1 MNAIASV
8 SEAGQSRERVLDWFS
23 RTAPLVEW
31 SEMDSPLGPLFLA
44 QSETGLCRLAFGV
57 SEDAF
62 RARLP
67 ARARSR
73 SNPDALREAQEQLVA
88 YFDGG
93 QVRFRLPVD
102 LGEMTRFQ
110 QGVLRR
116 ACAIPAGE
124 LRSYGDIARDMGSPR
139 ASRAVGQALGRNPVP
154 IVVPCHRVVGSDG
167 RLTGYS
173 GARGIES
180 KRWLLRLEGAPV
192 EGVPGE

>member
-1 MNAIASV
+1 MNAIADV
-8 SEAGQSRERVLDWFS
+8 TGVNRSRERVLDWFS
-23 RTAPLVEW
+23 STAPLVEW
-31 SEMDSPLGPLFLA
+31 SEMDSPLGPLYLA
-44 QSETGLCRLAFGV
+44 RSEAGLCRLAFGV
-57 SEDAF
+57 SEDDF

-67 ARARSR
+67 ARARSTR
-73 SNPDALREAQEQLVA
+73 NPDALREAREQLVA

-102 LGEMTRFQ
+102 LGELTGFQ
-110 QGVLRR
+110 QRVLRR

-124 LRSYGDIARDMGSPR
+124 LRSYGDVARDLGSPR

-192 EGVPGE
+192 EGGAR

>member
-1 MNAIASV
+1 MNANASA
-8 SEAGQSRERVLDWFS
+8 SGMNRSRERVLNWFS

-31 SEMDSPLGPLFLA
+31 SEIDSPLGQLYLA

-57 SEDAF
+57 SEDNF

-73 SNPDALREAQEQLVA
+73 RNPDALREAQEQLIA
-88 YFDGG
+88 YFDGC

-110 QGVLRR
+110 QRVLRR
-116 ACAIPAGE
+116 ASAIPAGE
-124 LRSYGDIARDMGSPR
+124 LRSYGDIAREMGSPR

-192 EGVPGE
+192 KEVPGD

>member
-1 MNAIASV
+1 MNAN
-8 SEAGQSRERVLDWFS
+8 AGIPGVNRSRERVLDWFS

-31 SEMDSPLGPLFLA
+31 SEMDSPLGPLYLA
-44 QSETGLCRLAFGV
+44 RSEAGLCRLAIGV
-57 SEDAF
+57 TEDSF

-67 ARARSR
+67 ARAKSSR
-73 SNPDALREAQEQLVA
+73 NPDALREAQEQLIA
-88 YFDGG
+88 YFDGC
-93 QVRFRLPVD
+93 QVRFCLPVD
-102 LGEMTRFQ
+102 LGEMTCFQ

-173 GARGIES
+173 GAGGIES
-180 KRWLLRLEGAPV
+180 KRWLLRLEGTPV
-192 EGVPGE
+192 KEVPGE

>member
-1 MNAIASV
+1 MNVNATV
-8 SEAGQSRERVLDWFS
+8 PEVNRSRERVLDWFS

-31 SEMDSPLGPLFLA
+31 SEMDSPLGQLYLA
-44 QSETGLCRLAFGV
+44 QSEAGLCRLAFGV
-57 SEDAF
+57 SEDSF

-67 ARARSR
+67 ARAKSMR
-73 SNPDALREAQEQLVA
+73 NPDALREAQEQLVA
-88 YFDGG
+88 YFDGCK
-93 QVRFRLPVD
+93 VRFHLPVD
-102 LGEMTRFQ
+102 LGEMTGFQ
-110 QGVLRR
+110 QRVLRR

-124 LRSYGDIARDMGSPR
+124 LRSYGDIARGVGSPR

-180 KRWLLRLEGAPV
+180 KRWLLNLEGAPV
-192 EGVPGE
+192 KEVPGA

>member
-1 MNAIASV
+1 MNAIAGV
-8 SEAGQSRERVLDWFS
+8 TGVNRSRERVLDWFS
-23 RTAPLVEW
+23 STAPLVEW
-31 SEMDSPLGPLFLA
+31 SEMDSPLGPLYLA
-44 QSETGLCRLAFGV
+44 RSEAGLCRLAFGV
-57 SEDAF
+57 SEDDF

-73 SNPDALREAQEQLVA
+73 RNPDALRAAREQLVA

-93 QVRFRLPVD
+93 QVHFRLPVD
-102 LGEMTRFQ
+102 LGEMTGFQ
-110 QGVLRR
+110 QRVLRR
-116 ACAIPAGE
+116 ACVIPAGE
-124 LRSYGDIARDMGSPR
+124 LRSYGDVARDLGSPR

-192 EGVPGE
+192 EGGAR

>member
-1 MNAIASV
+1 MNAIADV
-8 SEAGQSRERVLDWFS
+8 TGVNRSRERVLDWFS
-23 RTAPLVEW
+23 STAPLVEW
-31 SEMDSPLGPLFLA
+31 SEMDSPLGALYLA
-44 QSETGLCRLAFGV
+44 RSEAGLCRLAFGV
-57 SEDAF
+57 SEDDF

-67 ARARSR
+67 VRARSTR
-73 SNPDALREAQEQLVA
+73 NPDALREAQEQLVA

-102 LGEMTRFQ
+102 LGEMTGFQ
-110 QGVLRR
+110 QRVLRR

-124 LRSYGDIARDMGSPR
+124 LRSYGDVARDMGSPR

-192 EGVPGE
+192 EGGAR